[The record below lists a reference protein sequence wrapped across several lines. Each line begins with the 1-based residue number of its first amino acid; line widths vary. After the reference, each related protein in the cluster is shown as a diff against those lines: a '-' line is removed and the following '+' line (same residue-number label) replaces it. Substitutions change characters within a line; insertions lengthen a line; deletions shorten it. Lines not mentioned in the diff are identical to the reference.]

1 MSWNMFEASVCAG
14 LLIGLYY
21 IVVCGIKLKKY
32 LNALIKNK
40 KYTLAYFGFK
50 LPILVKIAHNFYFL
64 QNYCFLKVFKS
75 SENRYP
81 FLKQLNRKGMYLRSD
96 QL

>member
-1 MSWNMFEASVCAG
+1 MSWYMFEASVCAG

-40 KYTLAYFGFK
+40 KYTLAHFAFK
-50 LPILVKIAHNFYFL
+50 LPLLAKNAHNFYFL
-64 QNYCFLKVFKS
+64 PNYFFRKGFES
-75 SENRYP
+75 SENGYP
-81 FLKQLNRKGMYLRSD
+81 FLKQLNRKEMYLRPAK
-96 QL
+96 L

>member
-1 MSWNMFEASVCAG
+1 LVASVCAG

-40 KYTLAYFGFK
+40 KSTLAYFGFK
-50 LPILVKIAHNFYFL
+50 LPLLPNFV
-64 QNYCFLKVFKS
+64 NYVQSAQKYS
-75 SENRYP
+75 SS
-81 FLKQLNRKGMYLRSD
+81 YL
-96 QL
+96 

>member
-1 MSWNMFEASVCAG
+1 MSWYMFEASVCAG

-40 KYTLAYFGFK
+40 KYTLAYFSFELPLFANNVDKFK
-50 LPILVKIAHNFYFL
+50 NL
-64 QNYCFLKVFKS
+64 QNSWLRKVLKS
-75 SENRYP
+75 
-81 FLKQLNRKGMYLRSD
+81 
-96 QL
+96 

>member
-1 MSWNMFEASVCAG
+1 MFEASVCAG

-40 KYTLAYFGFK
+40 KYNLAYFS
-50 LPILVKIAHNFYFL
+50 
-64 QNYCFLKVFKS
+64 FKS
-75 SENRYP
+75 PIFVNNVDKFKKLENNCSRKD
-81 FLKQLNRKGMYLRSD
+81 LKS
-96 QL
+96 